1 LKIEEYTD
9 EQRQKWGK
17 RMDRALDK
25 GMPEFHKAAY
35 EVFYTQLSAHVDTHE
50 NAGIKLK
57 TCYFCEHDEPDA
69 DWRETYDLLEQDIHN
84 RNYEYEPPSIEII
97 RKVIEEYDAKK
108 DAQEKG
114 EGKKGRKK
122 AREIID

>member
-1 LKIEEYTD
+1 MRSYSLVPYLP
-9 EQRQKWGK
+9 KWNS
-17 RMDRALDK
+17 L
-25 GMPEFHKAAY
+25 P
-35 EVFYTQLSAHVDTHE
+35 
-50 NAGIKLK
+50 
-57 TCYFCEHDEPDA
+57 
-69 DWRETYDLLEQDIHN
+69 RETYDLLEQDIHN